1 MKGHFDVNSQSKL
14 IHSVEVTPANIHD
27 SHVLPWLLHGE
38 ERRVWGDSAYAGQ
51 AGVLSACAPYV
62 RDFTHRRSGRRATNR
77 WKSRIRARVEH
88 PIGVIKRV
96 FGFTKVCYRGLA
108 KNRHRLGRLRVG
120 QPLHDAQAPAAP
132 AGGVVSSDAERR
144 PPGAP
149 ATHTTAVKCLGVES
163 PGSWRP

>member
-1 MKGHFDVNSQSKL
+1 MHQTQKGRQWYFGMKGHFGVDSQSKL

-51 AGVLSACAPYV
+51 GAVLSVCAPHA
-62 RDFTHRRSGRRATNR
+62 RDFIHRRATTPELRATNR

-108 KNRHRLGRLRVG
+108 KNRHRLVVACALANLFMVRKRLLRF
-120 QPLHDAQAPAAP
+120 QEA
-132 AGGVVSSDAERR
+132 
-144 PPGAP
+144 
-149 ATHTTAVKCLGVES
+149 
-163 PGSWRP
+163 